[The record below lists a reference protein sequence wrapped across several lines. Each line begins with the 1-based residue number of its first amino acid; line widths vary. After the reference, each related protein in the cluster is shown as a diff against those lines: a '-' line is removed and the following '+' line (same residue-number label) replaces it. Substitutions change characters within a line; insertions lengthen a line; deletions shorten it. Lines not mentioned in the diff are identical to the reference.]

1 MAASYYDPLHPY
13 SSSSSSYPP
22 PPPPPGTSPYAAHRH
37 AYPPPQPALPSAYG
51 AYYDAADQAL
61 PPRDEL
67 RTLFVAGLPGD
78 AKPREVYNLF
88 RDFPGYVSSHLR
100 SGKSSQ
106 VAPAPPLAS
115 PPNSSACPRTRACGC
130 RIGVSLLL
138 LLFWKPVSVTL
149 VELVAML
156 QAYAFAVFEDQPSA
170 LAALSATNGMIFD
183 LEKNC
188 SLHVDLAK
196 SNSRSKRLRSDDASP
211 YSSENKA
218 RKPRGFPDSGAGS
231 NFHLSGLGNSSH
243 SLNGYPSAQS
253 YTNLEPSTAFSK
265 DPSAFAPQNNPP
277 CPTLFV
283 ANLGRTCSE
292 QELIDVFSS
301 CPGFVK
307 LKMQKKIGAPVAF
320 VDYMDVSSSTEA
332 LNRLQGVILYS
343 SPGEGIRLEYA
354 KSRMGL
360 HKRDKRP

>member
-1 MAASYYDPLHPY
+1 MAASYFNH
-13 SSSSSSYPP
+13 SSSAYPP
-22 PPPPPGTSPYAAHRH
+22 PPPPPGTSAYGAYRH
-37 AYPPPQPALPSAYG
+37 AYPPAPAPAPPVAYS
-51 AYYDAADQAL
+51 AYYDRAELVA

-67 RTLFVAGLPGD
+67 RTLFIAGLPAD

-100 SGKSSQ
+100 TGKSS
-106 VAPAPPLAS
+106 
-115 PPNSSACPRTRACGC
+115 
-130 RIGVSLLL
+130 
-138 LLFWKPVSVTL
+138 
-149 VELVAML
+149 
-156 QAYAFAVFEDQPSA
+156 QAYAFAVFADQQSA
-170 LAALSATNGMIFD
+170 LAALSGTNGMIFD

-196 SNSRSKRLRSDDASP
+196 SNSRSKRLRSDDSSP
-211 YSSENKA
+211 YSPERRT

-231 NFHLSGLGNSSH
+231 NIYTSGIGSSSH
-243 SLNGYPSAQS
+243 SLSGYPSAQS
-253 YTNLEPSTAFSK
+253 YTNPEYSTSLSK
-265 DPSAFAPQNNPP
+265 DPSSFAPQNYSP

-283 ANLGRTCSE
+283 ANLGPNCSE

-301 CPGFVK
+301 CAGFVK
-307 LKMQKKIGAPVAF
+307 LKMQNKLGTPVAF
-320 VDYMDVSSSTEA
+320 VDFEDAFSSTEA

-360 HKRDKRP
+360 RKRDKRP